1 VIDMPKRIVKRRSKK
16 SGLPPGTLVYVGD
29 KKGTNSQITLFDY
42 DANQCAVKELSRAEE
57 CAAFKGTPT
66 VTWINVD
73 GLQQIDKLERIGQ
86 IFGLHSLVM
95 EDILNTDQRPKV
107 EDHGDYLYVVMK
119 MLSYDAE
126 RQEINIEQLS
136 LVLGADFLLTFQD
149 KPGDVL
155 DAVRERIRQAKGRIR
170 KLGADYLLYALM
182 DAVVDNYFVVLERLG
197 DKVEQAEEIVT
208 VNPRQD
214 TLQMIHRLK
223 SEMIFLRKAVWPL
236 REVTAGL
243 LRDESGLVNE
253 ATGIYLRDLADH
265 LIQIADSVDAYR
277 DLLANMQDVYISTI
291 SNRTNGV
298 MKVLTLFSAIFM
310 PLTFITGIFGMNF
323 KHFPEL
329 DWYYGLPATVLVML
343 LLGLAMLW
351 YFKRKKWL

>member
-1 VIDMPKRIVKRRSKK
+1 MPKRVVKRRSKK

-42 DANQCAVKELSRAEE
+42 DANQCAVKELSRADE
-57 CAAFKGTPT
+57 CAAFKDSPT

-86 IFGLHSLVM
+86 IFGLHPLVM

-107 EDHGDYLYVVMK
+107 EDHGSYVYVVMK

-126 RQEINIEQLS
+126 RQEISIEQLS
-136 LVLGADFLLTFQD
+136 LVLGSNFVITFQD

-155 DAVRERIRQAKGRIR
+155 DAVRERIRKQ
-170 KLGADYLLYALM
+170 GADYLLYALM
-182 DAVVDNYFVVLERLG
+182 DTVVDNYFVVLERLG

-208 VNPRQD
+208 VNPKHD

-223 SEMIFLRKAVWPL
+223 SEMIFMRKSVWPL

-243 LRDESGLVNE
+243 QRDESGLVRE
-253 ATGIYLRDLADH
+253 STGIYLRDLSDH
-265 LIQIADSVDAYR
+265 LIQITESIDAYR
-277 DLLANMQDVYISTI
+277 DMLANMQDVYMSTI

-329 DWYYGLPATVLVML
+329 DWYYGFPVTVALML
-343 LLGLAMLW
+343 LLGLAMFW